1 MKTINSRQNSEIKLV
16 AELKTQQERVKQ
28 QKFIAEGLRTCEAL
42 FKSYILP
49 ERIYCTEKML
59 QSAQNLV
66 KIDKISGTN
75 HFTEIILVP
84 DMVMEK
90 ISSASTPSGILCVF
104 HIPKQPETS
113 KMSCGIVLAGISD
126 PGNMG
131 TLIRTCAAMGFKTMV
146 LVDCTDVFSPKVIQS
161 SAGELGKLDIFNLT
175 WEELL
180 IAKIKA
186 KINLKLVAL
195 VVSGGKSPDKINFND
210 SLLVI
215 GSEAHGIPEKC
226 VQDCEEKLTLPMP
239 GKTES
244 LNASIAGSIAMY
256 LASVQK

>member
-1 MKTINSRQNSEIKLV
+1 MKTINSRQNQEIKLV
-16 AELKTQQERVKQ
+16 AELKTQKERQKQ
-28 QKFIAEGLRTCEAL
+28 QKFVAEGLRTCEAL
-42 FKSYILP
+42 FRSHILP

-59 QSAQNLV
+59 DNAQNLV
-66 KIDKISGTN
+66 KIEKISGTN

-104 HIPKQPETS
+104 HIPKQPDLNKLS
-113 KMSCGIVLAGISD
+113 SGIVLTGISD

-131 TLIRTCAAMGFKTMV
+131 TLIRTCTAMGFETV
-146 LVDCTDVFSPKVIQS
+146 ISINCTDVFSPKVIQS
-161 SAGELGKLDIFNLT
+161 SAGELDKINIFHLT

-180 IAKIKA
+180 KA
-186 KINLKLVAL
+186 KKHLKLIAL
-195 VVSGGKSPDKINFND
+195 VVSGGKNPENINFKD
-210 SLLVI
+210 SLMVI
-215 GSEAHGIPEKC
+215 GSEAHGIPEKWIL
-226 VQDCEEKLTLPMP
+226 DCDEKLTLPMH

-244 LNASIAGSIAMY
+244 LNASVAGSIAMY